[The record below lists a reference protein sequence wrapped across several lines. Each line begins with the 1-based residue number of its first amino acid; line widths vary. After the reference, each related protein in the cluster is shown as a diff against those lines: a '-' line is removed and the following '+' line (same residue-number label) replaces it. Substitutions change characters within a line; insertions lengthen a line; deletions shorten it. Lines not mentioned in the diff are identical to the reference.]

1 MRALLKI
8 LQNDSCA
15 LWITFYSL
23 MYEAE
28 NMKNIVKYHL
38 DMMMECHRKRANS
51 GGM

>member
-15 LWITFYSL
+15 LWITFYGL

-28 NMKNIVKYHL
+28 NVKNIVKYHP
-38 DMMMECHRKRANS
+38 DMMMEYRRKRDNS
-51 GGM
+51 RGM

>member
-38 DMMMECHRKRANS
+38 DMMMECHRKHANS